1 MICKG
6 SFGSLDWTL
15 GCRMM
20 GLIGRKQQE
29 DCWDYFK

>member
-20 GLIGRKQQE
+20 GLIGRK
-29 DCWDYFK
+29 